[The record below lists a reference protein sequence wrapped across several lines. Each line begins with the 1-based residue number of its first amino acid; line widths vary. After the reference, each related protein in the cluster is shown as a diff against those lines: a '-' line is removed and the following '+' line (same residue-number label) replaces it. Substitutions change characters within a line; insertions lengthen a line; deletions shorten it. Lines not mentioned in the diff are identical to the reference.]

1 MAGTS
6 GPFIATDGL
15 VFDYDMSN
23 TKKSF
28 IGPPAT
34 NRIISIPLTLTVY
47 AYATGPVSTTNI
59 IDATYQPRTVSR
71 YTISNNINTA
81 RAMVTSSGL
90 TTGVSYTFSCKIKY
104 NGANTATPSFAVD
117 ASKGNPEGGSNNNT
131 VSSSV
136 GATTSLGNG
145 WYYVTYTWS
154 YSACP
159 TSGCYLTYGVVTGA
173 DATYVGNTFDV
184 YEPQFEIGSFATP
197 YVTQST
203 GIRSTS
209 QALLDLTGKNVTTAT
224 SLTYVSDGTF
234 SYNGTSDYLEV
245 TQLSSYLSNSITV
258 CTFAKISSVVSKN
271 NLLSLNGVYNFFLP
285 GNRLTTT
292 YQLYWDSAGGWKNG
306 NNTDWVTNQWYH
318 LAWTIS
324 GTTLIFYVNGV
335 ADGTVTLAGNI
346 APSGTS
352 RLGLA
357 NAGEYA
363 TGSIGTVQ
371 VYNRALLA
379 TEIQQNFNAQRTRYG
394 I

>member
-104 NGANTATPSFAVD
+104 NGGNAATPSFAVD

>member
-104 NGANTATPSFAVD
+104 NGGNTATPSFAVD